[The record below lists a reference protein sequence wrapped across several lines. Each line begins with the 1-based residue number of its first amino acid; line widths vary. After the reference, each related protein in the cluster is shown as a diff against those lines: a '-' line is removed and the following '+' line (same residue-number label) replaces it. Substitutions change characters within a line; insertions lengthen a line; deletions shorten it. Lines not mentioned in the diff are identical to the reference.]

1 MCQHYIPGIFLQAP
15 ASSQNSSCLD
25 FVLFGIFHINIPFNF
40 DWFAV
45 PWIMGPW
52 IIRDYLGVFSH
63 RVGDHR
69 INCISLDEE
78 LGWTLGVPLMNH
90 TGYGWTLGVLV
101 MVMMSL
107 GRTTNINIPLIYQVI
122 RNTVFI
128 QQSSLRSLPHIIYL
142 GWVGCGWVVVELV
155 CG

>member
-1 MCQHYIPGIFLQAP
+1 M
-15 ASSQNSSCLD
+15 
-25 FVLFGIFHINIPFNF
+25 
-40 DWFAV
+40 
-45 PWIMGPW
+45 
-52 IIRDYLGVFSH
+52 
-63 RVGDHR
+63 GDHR

-101 MVMMSL
+101 MVMMSLMMSL